1 MTDVLPWLAFAGC
14 LLCLW
19 GCRRSVARVLGLER
33 LHAAYVGRSVRGA
46 GSEPVEHAAQQA
58 RKQ

>member
-46 GSEPVEHAAQQA
+46 GSEPEAVDAA
-58 RKQ
+58 RKVR